1 VETAHGFDPFDNAQ
15 QVPWEWLAGLRSE
28 CPVGRLDTGQ
38 HLFTRYDDVH
48 EALRDGGERLHH
60 FAHEGGMRAP
70 GVIVPEEEQLINEID
85 GSRHSRRRKL
95 LMTALHPRLIAAAEP
110 YIRDLS
116 GRLLGSILARG
127 SGDLVSEFTQ
137 PLPGMVFAHVLGL
150 PEDHYPRFKAWGEEV
165 LADTYPTLNRT
176 VRGEGLHGAHPEFSA
191 YIDSLV
197 DARRRHPRHDLIS
210 RMAQPDDD
218 GDVLSDTEIRVTV
231 MFLIIAGH
239 ETTTHLLGNLL
250 EYILTDRAGWERL
263 KADPSL
269 IPKAVEESLR
279 RDPPVVI
286 QPATCIAA
294 LRTHGRTVEPGERV
308 VLSIASANRDDT
320 VYVAPDAFVIDRAA
334 APVHTSFGGG
344 AHFCPGAPLAR
355 LEARVAL
362 EEFVARVASAVLEP
376 GYRRSKVPVFWAN
389 GPSRLPVTVTAPVRP
404 AEVGRAG
411 AG

>member
-1 VETAHGFDPFDNAQ
+1 VDTLHGFDPFDNAQ
-15 QVPWEWLAGLRSE
+15 PVPWEWLAGLRSQ

-38 HLFTRYDDVH
+38 YLFTRYEDVH
-48 EALRDGGERLHH
+48 EALKDGGERLHH

-70 GVIVPEEEQLINEID
+70 GVVVPEEEQLINEID
-85 GSRHSRRRKL
+85 GPRHSRRRKL

-116 GRLLGSILARG
+116 GRLIGSILARG
-127 SGDLVSEFTQ
+127 SGDLVSELTQ

-150 PEDHYPRFKAWGEEV
+150 PEEHYPRFKAWGEEV

-176 VRGEGLHGAHPEFSA
+176 QRGEGLHGAHPEFSA
-191 YIDSLV
+191 YIDGLV
-197 DARRRHPRHDLIS
+197 DDRRRHPCEDLVS
-210 RMAQPDDD
+210 RMAQPAED
-218 GDVLSDTEIRVTV
+218 GDVQSETEIRVAV

-250 EYILTDRAGWERL
+250 EYLLTDRAGWDRI
-263 KADPSL
+263 KADRSL
-269 IPKAVEESLR
+269 IQMAVEESLR

-286 QPATCIAA
+286 QPATCVAA
-294 LRTHGRTVEPGERV
+294 LRTHGTTVQPGERV
-308 VLSIASANRDDT
+308 VLSIASANRDDA
-320 VYVAPDAFVIDRAA
+320 VYSNPDAFVIDRAGA
-334 APVHTSFGGG
+334 AVHNSFGGG

-362 EEFVARVASAVLEP
+362 EEFVDRVGDAALEP

-389 GPSRLPVTVTAPVRP
+389 GPSCLPVTLTARPAVTAAR
-404 AEVGRAG
+404 
-411 AG
+411 